1 LKVPLDD
8 PKRRSHMPTA
18 KILVGVG
25 RFHDHF
31 EERRDLFERLAIEGQ
46 SPDVLFIACSDSRVG
61 PELLT
66 GAEPGDLYVIRN
78 MGNLIPPYGVGEVG
92 VGAGLEYA
100 LRHVGVRNV
109 ILCGHT
115 DCGGIKALDAPPDWS
130 HEPHLARWIEHARP
144 AWTKIEAS
152 GIPPEERHLATVRE
166 NVLLQLE
173 HLRSYDPVREGER
186 AGTLT
191 LHGWVYHLESGTVEV
206 YDEAAAIW
214 TPLSTG
220 EDPPAM
226 PQA

>member
-1 LKVPLDD
+1 
-8 PKRRSHMPTA
+8 MPTN
-18 KILVGVG
+18 KILVGAS

-31 EERRDLFERLAIEGQ
+31 EEQRDLFERLATEGQ
-46 SPDVLFIACSDSRVG
+46 SPEVLFVACSDSRVV

-78 MGNLIPPYGVGEVG
+78 MGNLIPPYGVGEMG

-100 LRHVGVRNV
+100 VRHVGVRSV

-115 DCGGIKALDAPPDWS
+115 DCGGIKALGAPPDWS

-144 AWTKIEAS
+144 AWTRIEAS
-152 GIPPEERHLATVRE
+152 GIPAEERHLATVRE

-186 AGTLT
+186 VGTLT
-191 LHGWVYHLESGTVEV
+191 LHGWVYHLESGTVEA
-206 YDEAAAIW
+206 YDEEAAIW

-220 EDPPAM
+220 GDPSAM
-226 PQA
+226 SQA